1 MQYSITLNRHLRWA
15 ETNKAVPIT
24 IGVSL
29 LLGLGVFAYFASVV
43 NNFPGEVSFST
54 WVQSWRE
61 PWLDSL
67 MKAVGVLGTVGVAG
81 AIVVSTSVVLYLKG
95 WRTESL
101 LVLAAPIA
109 GRLLIV
115 TLKNI
120 VERPRPSDGLVQV
133 LQQADSYAFPSG
145 QVTHYAVF
153 LGTLLFVTWISM
165 RPTIAVRLFQGALV
179 LTMAVVGLARIYL
192 GAHWLGDVVA
202 GYAFGAALAAVLALS
217 WWRLMGRRRASPALH
232 S

>member
-1 MQYSITLNRHLRWA
+1 M
-15 ETNKAVPIT
+15 
-24 IGVSL
+24 
-29 LLGLGVFAYFASVV
+29 
-43 NNFPGEVSFST
+43 
-54 WVQSWRE
+54 
-61 PWLDSL
+61 
-67 MKAVGVLGTVGVAG
+67 
-81 AIVVSTSVVLYLKG
+81 
-95 WRTESL
+95 
-101 LVLAAPIA
+101 
-109 GRLLIV
+109 
-115 TLKNI
+115 
-120 VERPRPSDGLVQV
+120 
-133 LQQADSYAFPSG
+133 QQADSYAFPSG